1 MERPKLRAKK
11 QIRYSESKQTLTT
24 RKKELSH
31 EKMYSLGSL
40 TAVITRRKPF
50 EMVPHESVTY
60 FSVTKFVR
68 V

>member
-1 MERPKLRAKK
+1 MIPLKNTGRGEARSLEKRGS
-11 QIRYSESKQTLTT
+11 R
-24 RKKELSH
+24 KELSH
-31 EKMYSLGSL
+31 GEMYSLGSL

-50 EMVPHESVTY
+50 ERVPHESVTY

>member
-1 MERPKLRAKK
+1 M
-11 QIRYSESKQTLTT
+11 
-24 RKKELSH
+24 

-50 EMVPHESVTY
+50 ERVPHESVTY

>member
-1 MERPKLRAKK
+1 MQKK
-11 QIRYSESKQTLTT
+11 QQLEYLIQANKVERGVQRTE
-24 RKKELSH
+24 ELSQGR
-31 EKMYSLGSL
+31 EYSLGSL

-50 EMVPHESVTY
+50 ALVPQESVMY